1 MSNVYVGSARID
13 ERGKAYGGK
22 AGDQTGKEV
31 SKQKFYVHKK
41 GWRVFRA
48 KDRTA
53 ALRIAADMEAAC
65 KNSHIGYDQWQRN
78 TLYKVAEPLGF
89 DCAKV
94 KANCETDCSALV
106 RVCCAYAGIMGLP
119 SDFRTGNMPANLLK
133 TGAFVELRGAKY
145 TDQSAYL
152 GKGDILVTKTHGH
165 TVVVLDDGAKYE
177 GAMEAKEYALGERLL
192 KHGAEGADVKQ
203 LQQYL
208 IQLGYDLGKWGAD
221 GEFGDATELAVMA
234 FQGDHKL
241 GMDGQYGPK
250 SHAAML
256 EALEADE
263 PETEQRYVA
272 IEGGNCYVRTAPNT
286 DGKILGVAHRG
297 DVLPYGGETADNGWL
312 LVDYENQNGWVS
324 GKYGK
329 LK

>member
-1 MSNVYVGSARID
+1 M
-13 ERGKAYGGK
+13 
-22 AGDQTGKEV
+22 
-31 SKQKFYVHKK
+31 
-41 GWRVFRA
+41 
-48 KDRTA
+48 
-53 ALRIAADMEAAC
+53 
-65 KNSHIGYDQWQRN
+65 
-78 TLYKVAEPLGF
+78 
-89 DCAKV
+89 
-94 KANCETDCSALV
+94 
-106 RVCCAYAGIMGLP
+106 
-119 SDFRTGNMPANLLK
+119 
-133 TGAFVELRGAKY
+133 
-145 TDQSAYL
+145 
-152 GKGDILVTKTHGH
+152 
-165 TVVVLDDGAKYE
+165 
-177 GAMEAKEYALGERLL
+177 
-192 KHGAEGADVKQ
+192 KQ

-221 GEFGDATELAVMA
+221 GEFGDATELAVKA
-234 FQGDHKL
+234 FQRDHEL
-241 GMDGQYGPK
+241 GVDGQYGPK

-312 LVDYENQNGWVS
+312 LVAFENQNGWVS

>member
-1 MSNVYVGSARID
+1 MATVRIGSARID

-22 AGDQTGKEV
+22 AGDQTGREL
-31 SKQKFYVHKK
+31 STQKWYLHKK

-48 KDRTA
+48 KDRAA

-89 DCAKV
+89 DCGKV
-94 KANCETDCSALV
+94 KTDCETDCSALV

-119 SDFRTGNMPANLLK
+119 SDFRTGNMPANLMK

-177 GAMEAKEYALGERLL
+177 GTVEAKEYALGERLL

-203 LQQYL
+203 LQLYL
-208 IQLGYDLGKWGAD
+208 IQLGYDLGRWGAD
-221 GEFGDATELAVMA
+221 GEFGDATELAVKA
-234 FQGDHKL
+234 FQRDHEL
-241 GMDGQYGPK
+241 GVDGQYGPK

-312 LVDYENQNGWVS
+312 LVAFENQNGWVS